1 MMKTATETLD
11 SEVKGL
17 VQMTYQ
23 SLRTSASQH
32 GITLPVVP
40 PEEAYTR
47 SPLAQHIRYLAQN
60 PADPAPTLRNIA
72 ALLHGYPPIPSPYP
86 IPDWFWEQMPTLAD
100 TLVAQSDL
108 WIPLA
113 TAARC
118 VSRSSA
124 VLVDA
129 CRGGILLSLLAGRPM
144 SKRRYIWQPDLLA
157 QYPAPDLS

>member
-1 MMKTATETLD
+1 MIELTSETLD
-11 SEVKGL
+11 NEIKRL

-32 GITLPVVP
+32 GITLPEVP
-40 PEEAYTR
+40 PGDAYHN

-72 ALLHGYPPIPSPYP
+72 ALLHGYPPVPSPYP
-86 IPDWFWEQMPTLAD
+86 IPDWFWDQMPTLAD
-100 TLVAQSDL
+100 ILVAQSDL

-113 TAARC
+113 TAARS
-118 VSRSSA
+118 VGRSSP
-124 VLVDA
+124 VLLDA
-129 CRGGILLSLLAGRPM
+129 CRSGILLSLLAGRPL

-157 QYPAPDLS
+157 QYRAPDLS